1 MSTEPPPGAPDVPED
16 PNPPTHFAPG
26 WEEAAAARTR
36 SRRRAVVGALV
47 GGTVVVVAGLA
58 ALGTWAV
65 SEARSRPLPSDV
77 TTPTTAYAV
86 QLVTGS
92 CLAALPPDGEVD
104 RVDVVPCAEAHAAQV
119 VGQYAFEPE
128 AVWPGQRDAH
138 ARVARACVLSE
149 EEVAAGVD
157 LVTWA
162 PTAASWSDGDRTGL
176 CVAVPPAPVT
186 GSFVDGTAT
195 PAS

>member
-1 MSTEPPPGAPDVPED
+1 MAGAVVVLAVGAVLG
-16 PNPPTHFAPG
+16 T
-26 WEEAAAARTR
+26 
-36 SRRRAVVGALV
+36 RAVTA
-47 GGTVVVVAGLA
+47 
-58 ALGTWAV
+58 
-65 SEARSRPLPSDV
+65 ARSRPLPSDV
-77 TTPTTAYAV
+77 AAPTTAFAV

-92 CLAALPPDGEVD
+92 CLAALPADGEVD
-104 RVDVVPCAEAHAAQV
+104 RVDVVPCADPHGAQV
-119 VGQYAFEPE
+119 VGQYAFDAA
-128 AVWPGQRDAH
+128 AVWPGQDAAH
-138 ARVARACVLSE
+138 ARVAQACVLSD

-176 CVAVPPAPVT
+176 CVAVPAAPVT